1 MRSPNVETSHD
12 NWRAKLFNVKAL
24 YRELPKEKER
34 YCAQEKRAAVEA
46 DASKKRNRK
55 SIAPNTLKA
64 VY

>member
-1 MRSPNVETSHD
+1 V
-12 NWRAKLFNVKAL
+12 FNVKAL